1 MSKTVLRACHLCEAS
16 CGLEIDVDGT
26 RVTAVRP
33 DYADPI
39 SKGYVCPK
47 GLAIGDL
54 HNDPDRLRTPMR
66 RDTDG
71 RFRPIGW
78 DEAFD
83 FVVARIDA
91 IRNAHGAD
99 AVAVYFGNPLVHN
112 LGGVLLIGALVN
124 AIGTRNRMSAS
135 SQDTAPRFAASYYLY
150 GNTWAVPVPDI
161 DHTDFFLCIGANPAV
176 SQGSFM
182 AGPDVRS
189 RLRRITERGGKIVTV
204 DPRRSETAKLATEH
218 VFIRPGTDAALLLAM
233 TQVLVARRRTND
245 AAIARLS
252 SGWAA
257 IEKRLSAF
265 TPDTAAAITG
275 VEAKTIERL
284 AVEFAEARSSV
295 AYTRIGT
302 CNSLYGTL
310 GTYAGDLLNLVAG
323 RLGERGGAVFAEPAL
338 DIGAVA
344 TRLGI
349 NGHARWHS
357 RVRGLPEIGCDLPA
371 SVLAEEIETPG
382 AGQVRALVTVAG
394 NPVLSTPNG
403 RRVERAI
410 AGLELYVAID
420 MYVNETTRHADVIL
434 PPAWALAEHHMEPAQ
449 PNTALHNVARM
460 CEPVVARGPSELA
473 DWEILLRLAERLGGG
488 PSGIRAVDRVLR
500 FASKLGWKWDPISA
514 VDLLIR
520 MGPRGDKFL
529 PWSKGLNMKRILA
542 APRGIDLGPLRPGA
556 ERRFFHA
563 DRRAHL
569 AEAPILGE
577 IDALAQ
583 AMRRAR
589 DDDELLLVGRRDLRS
604 NNSWMHN
611 VPSLVSGRPRCVLY
625 VHPDDARR
633 AGLRDSEPALLES
646 RVCSRE
652 IPVRV
657 TDEMMPGVV
666 SLPHGWGH
674 EGVEEWQAT
683 AGANAGVSANDWT
696 DDQVV
701 ERIVGQSVLNGVPVR
716 LRRVAPASHAA
727 A

>member
-1 MSKTVLRACHLCEAS
+1 MTKTVLRACHLCEAS
-16 CGLEIDVDGT
+16 CGLEIDVEGA

-33 DYADPI
+33 DYSDPI

-54 HNDPDRLRTPMR
+54 HNDPDRLREPVR
-66 RDTDG
+66 RGADG
-71 RFRPIGW
+71 KFRPISW

-83 FVVARIDA
+83 LVAERIGA
-91 IRNAHGAD
+91 IRKAHGAD

-112 LGGVLLIGALVN
+112 LGGVLMIGALVG

-161 DHTDFFLCIGANPAV
+161 DHTDFFLCVGANPAV

-218 VFIRPGTDAALLLAM
+218 VFIRPGTDAVLLLAM
-233 TQVLVARRRTND
+233 AQVLVARGLAD
-245 AAIARLS
+245 VASIARLA
-252 SGWAA
+252 SGWDE
-257 IEKRLSAF
+257 IEQRLSAF
-265 TPDTAAAITG
+265 TPAAAAAMTG
-275 VEAKTIERL
+275 IEATTIERL
-284 AVEFAEARSSV
+284 AVEFAAAKSSV

-302 CNSLYGTL
+302 CNSIYGTL
-310 GTYAGDLLNLVAG
+310 GTYAGDLLNIVAG
-323 RLGERGGAVFAEPAL
+323 RLGERGGALFAEPAL
-338 DIGAVA
+338 DIGSVA

-357 RVRGLPEIGCDLPA
+357 RVRKLPEIGCDLPA

-382 AGQVRALVTVAG
+382 DGQIRALVTVAG

-410 AGLELYVAID
+410 AGLDFHVAID
-420 MYVNETTRHADVIL
+420 IYVNETTRHADVIL
-434 PPAWALAEHHMEPAQ
+434 PPAWALAEDHMEPAQ
-449 PNTALHNVARM
+449 PNTALHNVARA
-460 CEPVVARGPSELA
+460 CAPVVERGPDELA
-473 DWEILLRLAERLGGG
+473 DWQIMLRLAEKLGGG
-488 PSGIRAVDRVLR
+488 PTGIRGVDRVLR
-500 FASKLGWKWDPISA
+500 VASKLGWRWNPISA

-520 MGPRGDKFL
+520 TGPRGDKFL
-529 PWSKGLNMKRILA
+529 PWSKGLNMKRIMA

-556 ERRFFHA
+556 ERRFFHP

-569 AEAPILGE
+569 AEAPLVDE
-577 IDALAQ
+577 IDALART
-583 AMRRAR
+583 MRRGR

-611 VPSLVSGRPRCVLY
+611 VPSLVSGRQRCVLF

-633 AGLRDSEPALLES
+633 VGIRDSEPALLES

-674 EGVEEWQAT
+674 DGVEEWQAT

-716 LRRVAPASHAA
+716 LRRVEPSAA
-727 A
+727 VA

>member
-1 MSKTVLRACHLCEAS
+1 MIKTVLRACHLCEAS
-16 CGLEIDVDGT
+16 CGLEIDVEGR
-26 RVTAVRP
+26 RVVAVRP
-33 DYADPI
+33 DNADPI

-54 HNDPDRLRTPMR
+54 HNDPDRLRAPMR
-66 RDTDG
+66 RGSDG
-71 RFRPIGW
+71 KFRAIGW

-83 FVVARIDA
+83 LVTLRIGA
-91 IRNAHGAD
+91 IRDAHGAD
-99 AVAVYFGNPLVHN
+99 AVAVYFGNPVVHN
-112 LGGVLLIGALVN
+112 LGAVLMIGALVN

-161 DHTDFFLCIGANPAV
+161 DHTDYFLCIGANPAV

-189 RLRRITERGGKIVTV
+189 RLRRITDRGGKVVTV
-204 DPRRSETAKLATEH
+204 DPRRSETAKLASAH

-233 TQVLVARRRTND
+233 TQTLVSRGLADT
-245 AAIARLS
+245 ATIARLA
-252 SGWAA
+252 SGWGE
-257 IEKRLSAF
+257 IERRLASF
-265 TPDTAAAITG
+265 TPAAASAMTG
-275 VEAKTIERL
+275 IEAKTIERL
-284 AVEFAEARSSV
+284 AVEFASARTSV
-295 AYTRIGT
+295 AYTRLGT
-302 CNSLYGTL
+302 CNSIHGTL
-310 GTYAGDLLNLVAG
+310 GTYAGDLLNIVAG
-323 RLGERGGAVFAEPAL
+323 RLGERGGALFAEPAL
-338 DIGAVA
+338 DIGSVA

-357 RVRGLPEIGCDLPA
+357 RVRRLPETGCDLPA

-382 AGQVRALVTVAG
+382 DGQIRALVTVAG

-403 RRVERAI
+403 RRLERA
-410 AGLELYVAID
+410 LSSLDFHVAID
-420 MYVNETTRHADVIL
+420 IYVNETTRHADVIL

-449 PNTALHNVARM
+449 PNTALHNVARV
-460 CEPVVARGPSELA
+460 CEPVVERRPEELA
-473 DWEILLRLAERLGGG
+473 DWEIMLRLAEKLGGG
-488 PSGIRAVDRVLR
+488 PTGIRAVDRVLGLATR
-500 FASKLGWKWDPISA
+500 FGWRWDPISA

-520 MGPRGDKFL
+520 TGPRGDKFL
-529 PWSKGLNMKRILA
+529 PWSKGLNMKRIAA
-542 APRGIDLGPLRPGA
+542 APRGIDLGPIRPGA

-569 AEAPILGE
+569 AEAAIVAEL
-577 IDALAQ
+577 DALAK
-583 AMRRAR
+583 AMRGDR
-589 DDDELLLVGRRDLRS
+589 DPRELLLVGRRDLRS

-611 VPSLVSGRPRCVLY
+611 VPALVSGRPRCVLY
-625 VHPDDARR
+625 VHPDDARN

-674 EGVEEWQAT
+674 EGVDDWLAT
-683 AGANAGVSANDWT
+683 AGVNVGVSANDWT
-696 DDQVV
+696 DDQLV
-701 ERIVGQSVLNGVPVR
+701 ESIVGQSVLNGVPVR
-716 LRRVAPASHAA
+716 LRRVESRLSVA
-727 A
+727 